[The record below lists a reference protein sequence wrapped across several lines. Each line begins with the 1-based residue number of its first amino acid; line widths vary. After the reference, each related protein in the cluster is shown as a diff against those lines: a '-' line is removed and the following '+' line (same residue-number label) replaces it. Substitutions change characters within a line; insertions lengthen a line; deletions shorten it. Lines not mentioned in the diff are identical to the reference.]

1 MLSDRSDPP
10 PPPNRHPVMIRI
22 SVTIPIYN
30 PPAEH
35 LGPTL
40 AALRAQTLPLA
51 DWELVLVDNR
61 SRVPVTA
68 DCIAWHPHGKVIRE
82 ETPGLVA
89 ARHAGF
95 ANTTGGIIVVVDQD
109 NVLAPDFLT
118 TALSIGQEHP
128 EMGTWGGVI
137 SPRFERPEL
146 APPASL
152 FSLLT
157 LRSAERDLWSNDP
170 DHHASTPWGAGLC
183 VRRTVADAAADA
195 LKRDPRRG
203 QLDLCG
209 DKRLASGDTDICYT
223 GCAMGLGKG
232 VFTSLHLEHL
242 IPAERCTAAYLCKT
256 AHDRGYSDVLH
267 HVLLKDS
274 LPVLQGR
281 FGGILRRL
289 WHGRHLTPLERQ
301 VQAAQMAGRRLA
313 VEELSRP
320 APPV

>member
-1 MLSDRSDPP
+1 
-10 PPPNRHPVMIRI
+10 MIQV
-22 SVTIPIYN
+22 SVIIPLYN
-30 PPAEH
+30 PPPEH

-40 AALRAQTLPLA
+40 EALRRQTLPLTE
-51 DWELVLVDNR
+51 WELVLVDNR
-61 SRVPVTA
+61 SRVPVTTDTA
-68 DCIAWHPHGKVIRE
+68 AWHPHGKVLRE

-95 ANTTGGIIVVVDQD
+95 ASTTGNIIVVVDQD
-109 NVLAPDFLT
+109 NVLAPDFLAG
-118 TALSIGQEHP
+118 ALRIGQAHLWL
-128 EMGTWGGVI
+128 GTWGGVI

-152 FSLLT
+152 FPLLT
-157 LRSAERDLWSNDP
+157 LRSAELDLWSNDP

-183 VRRTVADAAADA
+183 VRRSVADASAAA

-256 AHDRGYSDVLH
+256 AYDRGYSDVLH
-267 HVLLKDS
+267 HVLLKGS
-274 LPVLQGR
+274 LPVLPGR
-281 FGGILRRL
+281 FGETVRRL
-289 WHGRHLTPLERQ
+289 WHGRRLTSLERQ
-301 VQAAQMAGRRLA
+301 VQAAQMAGRRLGLT
-313 VEELSRP
+313 ELSRP
-320 APPV
+320 SSPA